1 MAVTALLL
9 AIGFAHARAV
19 EKTAAL
25 CHAHAGVT
33 AYHCH

>member
-9 AIGFAHARAV
+9 VIGFAHARAV
-19 EKTAAL
+19 EKAAAL
-25 CHAHAGVT
+25 CHAHAGA